1 MGKGGFSIEGT
12 TLTFDQVFTLVN
24 RGEGKSGE
32 MVFVADVDRYNG
44 GARRVHFEHCHHPEG
59 YQLWVD
65 SMPIC
70 LLASWTTNAK
80 NSIWRLERSI
90 WNKHVLNLSLYHY
103 TDIGDTDCL
112 WSGCVFSNR
121 TNTDDVVS
129 FIKRRQ
135 ISIEKEEDEEK

>member
-1 MGKGGFSIEGT
+1 MDKDGIFNRRDNPHFRPG
-12 TLTFDQVFTLVN
+12 FTLVN
-24 RGEGKSGE
+24 RGEGESGE
-32 MVFVADVDRYNG
+32 MFFDADVDRYNG
-44 GARRVHFEHCHHPEG
+44 GARRVYFEHCYHPEG

-70 LLASWTTNAK
+70 LLAAWETDGK

-90 WNKHVLNLSLYHY
+90 WNKHVLNLSLYHS
-103 TDIGDTDCL
+103 TDIGDKECL
-112 WSGCVFSNR
+112 WSGCIFSNR

-135 ISIEKEEDEEK
+135 NSIEKEEDEEK